1 MFKARTFTLIILATF
16 FIQFQLFAADKQSTT
31 KTTAVTSTTSV
42 QPKVATTTTVTQK
55 PIPAGQRFVE
65 ELQKMEKGLNL
76 TAEQQAKIKEI
87 RYGIR
92 SDIVNIVQ
100 DARQKIKDARIKGN
114 DKIQSLL
121 TEKQKQSF
129 KEFRA
134 KYGI

>member
-65 ELQKMEKGLNL
+65 ELQKMEKGLSL
-76 TAEQQAKIKEI
+76 TVEQQAKIKEI

-92 SDIVNIVQ
+92 SDIVNLVQ